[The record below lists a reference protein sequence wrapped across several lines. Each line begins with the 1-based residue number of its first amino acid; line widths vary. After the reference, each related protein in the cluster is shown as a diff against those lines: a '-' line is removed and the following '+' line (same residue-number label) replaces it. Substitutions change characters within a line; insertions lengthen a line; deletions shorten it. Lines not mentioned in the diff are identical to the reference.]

1 MNRLIIE
8 RQFPYY
14 KTLCESHTPYDYPF
28 NATQYACVD
37 VDDEELCM
45 LMLTLR
51 ITTCHPSTADG
62 LNKQLPNL
70 PTYVVKNATKSPAW
84 LV

>member
-8 RQFPYY
+8 RKFPYY

-28 NATQYACVD
+28 NATQYACVNI
-37 VDDEELCM
+37 DDEELCM
-45 LMLTLR
+45 LMLRLNIEPADT
-51 ITTCHPSTADG
+51 STVSSLSDHM
-62 LNKQLPNL
+62 PTL
-70 PTYVVKNATKSPAW
+70 PTYVVKNPTKSPAW

>member
-45 LMLTLR
+45 LMLTHS
-51 ITTCHPSTADG
+51 ITALHPATIDS
-62 LNKQLPNL
+62 LSECLPNL
-70 PTYVVKNATKSPAW
+70 PAYVVMNAALKWIA
-84 LV
+84 